1 MLESVMSEDA
11 TREALGTAEDR
22 PEAGRKVEFS
32 EEEGAVESDVA
43 LDFK

>member
-22 PEAGRKVEFS
+22 PVVGAGIKVEFS

-43 LDFK
+43 LD